1 MVVVAKLYS
10 EAMKGNIRAIELLL
24 KGFELAEMD
33 KEEIKLN
40 KQKLKLEKEKLQ
52 LQKEKNE
59 LLKKQIEEIKNA
71 NSGNGSPKVVIVN
84 DLPEYKG
91 SETE

>member
-24 KGFELAEMD
+24 KGFELSEMD

-40 KQKLKLEKEKLQ
+40 KQKLKLEKE
-52 LQKEKNE
+52 
-59 LLKKQIEEIKNA
+59 
-71 NSGNGSPKVVIVN
+71 
-84 DLPEYKG
+84 
-91 SETE
+91 